1 MKKKCGIICTICIIA
16 GIGLVNI
23 PQKPKLISSITTMDT
38 AYLTILVD
46 KRDSKNVEKLK
57 EKLLKMCIED
67 SFEEMKLQTKE
78 RPLAEN
84 LWITVYISKRD
95 LEAGNPFVTIKNDE
109 GS

>member
-1 MKKKCGIICTICIIA
+1 MRKKWSIICII
-16 GIGLVNI
+16 GLIVGMILGNL

-46 KRDSKNVEKLK
+46 KREAENVEKLK
-57 EKLLKMCIED
+57 EKLLQMCRED
-67 SFEEMKLQTKE
+67 SFEEMKLSTKE

-84 LWITVYISKRD
+84 LCITVYTSRKD
-95 LEAGNPFVTIKNDE
+95 LNEGNPFVTIKNDE